1 MVACYR
7 DCMIKMKIIYKIIWA
22 NGKIYVV
29 SDLTNS
35 ITYFGSP
42 DKRRLEIDFPTRE
55 TRRDIAIRRE
65 ILWESDSATDAEV
78 RIKEREYIVSI
89 RANDPE
95 RGI

>member
-1 MVACYR
+1 LVACYR
-7 DCMIKMKIIYKIIWA
+7 DCMIKMKIIYKITWA

-29 SDLTNS
+29 SDLINS

-65 ILWESDSATDAEV
+65 IL
-78 RIKEREYIVSI
+78 
-89 RANDPE
+89 
-95 RGI
+95 

>member
-1 MVACYR
+1 LVACYR

-65 ILWESDSATDAEV
+65 IL
-78 RIKEREYIVSI
+78 
-89 RANDPE
+89 
-95 RGI
+95 